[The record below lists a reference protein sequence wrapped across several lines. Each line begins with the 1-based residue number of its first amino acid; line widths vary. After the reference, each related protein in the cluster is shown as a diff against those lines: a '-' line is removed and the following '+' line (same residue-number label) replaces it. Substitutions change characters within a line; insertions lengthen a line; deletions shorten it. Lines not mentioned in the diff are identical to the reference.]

1 MSDTFGRRMIFQGML
16 LFLIGLLMG
25 PIILI
30 AESPITAVA
39 GHVGAL
45 MTATFMIAVGAIW
58 ERFSLSPQA
67 AAIAF
72 WTLVYSAYANAIGV
86 TLAALWGAG
95 QALPIAA
102 AGSHASPI
110 EEVIVSFFV
119 VTGVPTVLAA
129 VVILLWGLTHA
140 PRATAGRH

>member
-1 MSDTFGRRMIFQGML
+1 MIFHGML

-25 PIILI
+25 AIILV
-30 AESPITAVA
+30 AESPITAIA

-58 ERFSLSPQA
+58 DRFSLSPRA
-67 AAIAF
+67 AAAAF
-72 WTLVYSAYANAIGV
+72 WTLVYSGYANAVGV

-102 AGSHASPI
+102 AGSHASPV
-110 EEVIVSFFV
+110 EEGIVSFFV
-119 VTGVPTVLAA
+119 VSGVPTVLAS

-140 PRATAGRH
+140 PRATAGGH